1 MDVSKYKP
9 SFKLVVS
16 FFCDHITDVG
26 GIRMVKYQ
34 RDREARLNNQAKIGA
49 YFFTNDFC
57 TQSEAWLPR
66 IVSTQNTPTPW
77 LLRFIVPKEY
87 MLIASGK

>member
-1 MDVSKYKP
+1 MTSLKQGTSQLNKKVSSVKLRRAADVSKYKP
-9 SFKLVVS
+9 NYKLVVS

-26 GIRMVKYQ
+26 GIRMVKYL
-34 RDREARLNNQAKIGA
+34 RDREARLSNQAKVAA

-66 IVSTQNTPTPW
+66 IVGT
-77 LLRFIVPKEY
+77 
-87 MLIASGK
+87 